1 MKLTAH
7 QEGTT
12 KDIMYSLVSAAPAA
26 VNQYESLPG
35 NLQFIQ
41 PETKDLNRIGK
52 AACRY
57 IRNLVKYKI
66 DPYGV
71 QNIQLP
77 AKLIEIGEGDC
88 KSLSLFLYAVL
99 TSLGYKGG
107 FRFARYRVNG
117 SFTHVYNYFF
127 DENGKLFTFDAC
139 TKSFDEIKPLE
150 KYDMEI
156 NYIAEAPVITRRK
169 PVKRYIIQSRKPR
182 LVDLLQDD
190 RVMDAQPRLQGIGKK
205 KGKGKWKDKL
215 KGLVDKAK
223 AAGRTIVDKAGKAV
237 KTAALAPARG
247 PFLVLVNVN
256 FKGLARKLNTLRTKN
271 QKKFN
276 EFWLKLGGDIDA
288 LNKAVDKGKGKKPFL
303 GEKKGVK
310 GFDLI
315 DNTGIGD
322 IYEDIDGIGFD
333 PATIT
338 AAIGAASAIIAAA
351 NKLFKGEGIG
361 PKPEEGNPEA
371 GLPIPEEPIT
381 EPGQDFVATDPASE
395 EAAEYA
401 VTRKTPEP
409 RKKKPSGEYTTATEE
424 EAGVT
429 AGFRPSPMLLI
440 GGAAALGLVLYTM
453 KKKK

>member
-26 VNQYESLPG
+26 VNQYESLPN

-41 PETKDLNRIGK
+41 PETKDLNKIGK

-77 AKLIEIGEGDC
+77 AKLIENGEGDC

-205 KGKGKWKDKL
+205 KFFGKWKDKF
-215 KGLVDKAK
+215 KGALDK
-223 AAGRTIVDKAGKAV
+223 VGKGI
-237 KTAALAPARG
+237 KKAALAPARG

-256 FKGLARKLNTLRTKN
+256 FRGIARKLDSLRTKN

-288 LNKAVDKGKGKKPFL
+288 LNKAVNKGKGKKPFL

-322 IYEDIDGIGFD
+322 IYEDIDGIGID
-333 PATIT
+333 PVTIT
-338 AAIGAASAIIAAA
+338 TAIAAASAIIAAA

-361 PKPEEGNPEA
+361 PKPEEGDPEA
-371 GLPIPEEPIT
+371 GIPVPEEPIT

-395 EAAEYA
+395 EAAKYA
-401 VTRKTPEP
+401 ITKKTPAP
-409 RKKKPSGEYTTATEE
+409 RKKKPSGEYTTATEVA
-424 EAGVT
+424 AGVT
-429 AGFRPSPMLLI
+429 TGFRPSPMLLI
-440 GGAAALGLVLYTM
+440 GGAAALGLVLFTM